1 MGFHADVCVCVCVCG
16 VRKID
21 LNVVEYQCFVLL
33 TFGGAASL
41 KEIHLDGVGGGGG
54 ELFDV

>member
-1 MGFHADVCVCVCVCG
+1 MCVCVCVCVCG